1 MSCLHP
7 IELKNNSYNPRQFTA
22 THRKEYLKVPC
33 GKCINCLAQKSN
45 ELAVK
50 FTYNY
55 EHKYNYKG
63 IFLTLTYN
71 DESIHYVEDED
82 NEDFYDYNLQ
92 EWEIYNESGKKLK
105 LDLYGNPIETLKR
118 KDFQLFIKRLRN
130 ELKPYYDKMN
140 WQNISYLAT
149 SEYGTKGERPHYH
162 AVILGIDAGKLTEN
176 IIKLCWSMNYTAYKR
191 KEDDIIKP
199 MGIIDVRPLTSSAG
213 IGYVAKYTQKEL
225 EWDDNDPRE
234 KPKVWHSTGLDN
246 QIIKDI
252 GIEQLKKDNFIFSY
266 GNRDFKKGYLGK
278 YYIKK
283 FGFKSRKDNSFYIE
297 KMKQNNI
304 AGSNYG
310 EYTNEQIEQFK
321 IEESRIKAE
330 QRIEKLRQ
338 KGEGIPN
345 ERRLETYQETVKKV
359 IDEYNSLYNNSLHK
373 DKE

>member
-7 IELKNNSYNPRQFTA
+7 IELKNIAYNPKQFTGS
-22 THRKEYLKVPC
+22 HRKEYLKVPC

-71 DESIHYVEDED
+71 DESIHYVEESED
-82 NEDFYDYNLQ
+82 VDFYDYNLQ
-92 EWEIYNESGKKLK
+92 EWEMYNNEGKKLK
-105 LDLYGNPIETLKR
+105 LDLMGNPIETLRR

-130 ELKPYYDKMN
+130 ELKPYYKEMG
-140 WQNISYLAT
+140 WQNISYLAS
-149 SEYGTKGERPHYH
+149 SEYGSRGERPHYH

-176 IIKLCWSMNYTAYKR
+176 IIKLCWSMNYTKYKR

-199 MGIIDVRPLTSSAG
+199 IGIIDVKPLTSGAA

-225 EWDDNDPRE
+225 EWNENDPRE

-252 GIEQLKKDNFIFSY
+252 GIEKLKKDNFVFSY

-283 FGFKSRKDNSFYIE
+283 FGFNSHKDNRFYIE
-297 KMKQNNI
+297 KMKKNNI
-304 AGSNYG
+304 KGAKYG

-321 IEESRIKAE
+321 IEESRAKAK

-338 KGEGIPN
+338 KGEGMPG
-345 ERRLETYQETVKKV
+345 EKGYETYQKIVKKT
-359 IDEYNSLYNNSLHK
+359 IDQYNSICDNNVY
-373 DKE
+373 KE